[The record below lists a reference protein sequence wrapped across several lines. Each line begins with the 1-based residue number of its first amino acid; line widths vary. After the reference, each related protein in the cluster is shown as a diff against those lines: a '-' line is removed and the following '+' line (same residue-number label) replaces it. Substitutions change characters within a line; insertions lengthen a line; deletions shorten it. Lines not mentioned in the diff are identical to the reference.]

1 MSLTMNERSYRRAAI
16 DGASSVALVIML
28 YDRLVADM
36 QRAVTAMR
44 VNDIETRCAQLKHAL
59 LVLQQ
64 LEGSL
69 DHEQG
74 GQAAR
79 NLEAFYSYARAQ
91 VMEAQL
97 KRRPELLEK
106 LIRHILEVRSAW
118 QQLNSRGTPFEKSSQ
133 FLPEQAQ
140 EQPQSSFTGESLLS
154 CTV

>member
-16 DGASSVALVIML
+16 DGATSVALVIML

-36 QRAVTAMR
+36 QRAVVAMR

-59 LVLQQ
+59 LILQQ

-79 NLEAFYSYARAQ
+79 NLEALYSYARVQ

-97 KRRPELLEK
+97 KHRPELLEK
-106 LIRHILEVRSAW
+106 LIR
-118 QQLNSRGTPFEKSSQ
+118 
-133 FLPEQAQ
+133 
-140 EQPQSSFTGESLLS
+140 
-154 CTV
+154 